1 MTFRLPLVLVCFCS
15 LASPALGSEERPKD
29 PAIDLDAVKVTG
41 QQAAGFLPRGA
52 ASTSKGDTPPERLPF
67 SVSVLTRALLDSQQT
82 RSLADALGNAAGVTP
97 GAFGRRGW
105 DDLIIR
111 GQVASDSLFV
121 DGLRTASSNRVAEQ
135 MFGVQDVEVF
145 KGPASLLFGQVLPG
159 GLVNMVSRRP
169 QDRAFVSG
177 ELRTGSYGLRQAGV
191 DANTPLGAHAA
202 LRVNAMAMN
211 GEDPTDH
218 VTFRERWVAPAL
230 SLQLGKRTDLTVL
243 TSYQQRRYLRQQG
256 LPLEGS
262 VLANPNGQIRRD
274 LFTGEPTQRPYD
286 GEQTRIG
293 TLIDHRFDNGWR
305 LHNGLRWQDF
315 DITGDFVSNNGMA
328 TNLRTLRRSAV
339 HQVWGGDTLV
349 QDTYLSGTLG
359 PEALRHTVTL
369 GVDAFRTRE
378 ISRQATC
385 RAGTLDVYAPVY
397 TGIVCP
403 ANFSRDNLS
412 QVRSGGL
419 YLRDQIE
426 IARRWQLLLGLRH
439 DRSEVATENHL
450 TDTRQA
456 SRDSANTGSAALM
469 FEAADGVRPYVSY
482 ATSFYPNTGTDSA
495 GQGFDPEQGRQLE
508 AGIKLD
514 LAGGLAS
521 LTAAVYDLRRQN
533 VLQSDPVNDGY
544 SIAVGEQRSR
554 GGELNLTADPGSG
567 LSVNA
572 GYAYTDA
579 RITDDGG
586 QPATTVGQRLNNVPL
601 HSGNLWLHYAPA
613 REGDGW
619 NLSGG
624 LRAVGR
630 RDTYGYTL
638 PGYVTADLGVGYR
651 LGRWDAALNVRNLLD
666 KDYSAGGLQRAVAL
680 GDPRTLLFKVG
691 FRY

>member
-1 MTFRLPLVLVCFCS
+1 LALACLYGLACS
-15 LASPALGSEERPKD
+15 TAASEDLPKD
-29 PAIDLDAVKVTG
+29 PAIDLDAVRVTG
-41 QQAAGFLPRGA
+41 QQANGFLPRGA
-52 ASTSKGDTPPERLPF
+52 ASTAKGGTPPERLPF
-67 SVSVLTRALLDSQQT
+67 SVSVVTRALLDSQQT

-111 GQVASDSLFV
+111 GQVSSDSLFV
-121 DGLRTASSNRVAEQ
+121 DGLRTASANRVAEQ

-169 QDRAFVSG
+169 QDQTFLSG

-191 DANTPLGAHAA
+191 DANTPLGERAA

-211 GEDPTDH
+211 SDDPTDH

-230 SLQLGKRTDLTVL
+230 SLQLGEATDLTVL
-243 TSYQQRRYLRQQG
+243 TSHQQRRYMRQQG
-256 LPLEGS
+256 LPQEGS
-262 VLANPNGQIRRD
+262 LLANPNGRIRRS
-274 LFTGEPTQRPYD
+274 LYTGEPSQRPYD
-286 GEQTRIG
+286 GDQTRIG
-293 TLIDHRFDNGWR
+293 TLLDHRFDNGWT

-315 DITGDFVSNNGMA
+315 DLTGDFVSNNGMA
-328 TNLRTLRRSAV
+328 ANLRTLRRSAV

-349 QDTYLSGTLG
+349 QDTYLSGKVGTD
-359 PEALRHTVTL
+359 AISHTVTVGL
-369 GVDAFRTRE
+369 DAFRTRE
-378 ISRQATC
+378 VSKQATC
-385 RAGTLDVYAPVY
+385 RVGTLDVFAPVY
-397 TGIVCP
+397 TGITCP
-403 ANFSRDNLS
+403 ASFSRDNLS
-412 QVRSGGL
+412 EVRAGGL

-439 DRSEVATENHL
+439 DRSEVITENHL
-450 TDTRQA
+450 AGTSET

-469 FEAADGVRPYVSY
+469 FEAANGVRPYVSY
-482 ATSFYPNTGTDSA
+482 ATSFYPNTGTDIA

-508 AGIKLD
+508 AGVKID
-514 LAGGLAS
+514 LAGGLAN

-554 GGELNLTADPGSG
+554 GGELNLTADLGSG

-579 RITDDGG
+579 EITDDGG
-586 QPATTVGQRLNNVPL
+586 QPATTVGQPLNNVPL

-613 REGDGW
+613 RDGDGW
-619 NLSGG
+619 NVSGG
-624 LRAVGR
+624 LRAAGSR
-630 RDTYGYTL
+630 YSYGYTL
-638 PGYVTADLGVGYR
+638 PGYVTADIGVGYR
-651 LGRWDAALNVRNLLD
+651 LGRWDAALNLRNLLD
-666 KDYSAGGLQRAVAL
+666 KEYFAGGLQRAVAL
-680 GDPRTLLFKVG
+680 GDPRTLLFKIG